1 LTQTRPSRKTV
12 PALELDVVRA
22 LASHRRLLI
31 LDWLR
36 DPVSHFPPQ
45 VDGDLVKDGV
55 CSIFIAQKLGVSQP
69 TAGEHLKELA
79 QAGLIRGTKIKQ
91 WVFYRREEKR
101 IRQVKKALGGG
112 W

>member
-1 LTQTRPSRKTV
+1 MLPKHRTV
-12 PALELDVVRA
+12 PAVELEVVRA
-22 LASHRRLLI
+22 LASDKRLLI

-45 VDGDLVKDGV
+45 VDGDRVKDGV
-55 CSIFIAQKLGVSQP
+55 CSIYIAQKLGVSQP
-69 TAGEHLKELA
+69 TAGEHLKALS
-79 QAGLIRGTKIKQ
+79 QAGLIRGIKIKQ

-101 IRQVKKALGGG
+101 IREVKRALGGS

>member
-1 LTQTRPSRKTV
+1 LTSTRTTRRTV
-12 PALELDVVRA
+12 PVLELDVVRA
-22 LASHRRLLI
+22 LASDKRLLI

-45 VDGDLVKDGV
+45 ADGDLVKDGV
-55 CSIFIAQKLGVSQP
+55 CSIYIAQKLGVSQP
-69 TAGEHLKELA
+69 TAGEHLKALSL
-79 QAGLIRGTKIKQ
+79 AGLIRGTKIKQ

-101 IRQVKKALGGG
+101 IREVKRALGGS